1 MYITFL
7 RNPKKSEI
15 IFEDFFVLLHHI
27 ASHGYLRRLHF
38 HSYDT
43 QLELTYKKKYSDYQH
58 LIDINISSKKDY
70 EENLT
75 KM

>member
-15 IFEDFFVLLHHI
+15 IFEDFFVLLHYI

-43 QLELTYKKKYSDYQH
+43 QLELTY
-58 LIDINISSKKDY
+58 
-70 EENLT
+70 
-75 KM
+75 

>member
-15 IFEDFFVLLHHI
+15 IFEIFFVLLHYI
-27 ASHGYLRRLHF
+27 ASRGYLRRIRF

-58 LIDINISSKKDY
+58 LIDINISSKKGFEDI
-70 EENLT
+70 LT